1 MGAKRRF
8 AWSKSPGRSR
18 LREGSEGRSLKGQ
31 EELNDRGKGLSDSHV
46 GGTAKPMTHVSQIR
60 DVKMVDHVARGAE
73 LRLPYGDLRHS
84 FGEGER
90 LRVGGRPRR

>member
-46 GGTAKPMTHVSQIR
+46 GGTAKPVTHVSQIR
-60 DVKMVDHVARGAE
+60 DVKMVARGTE

-90 LRVGGRPRR
+90 LRVRGRPRM

>member
-1 MGAKRRF
+1 
-8 AWSKSPGRSR
+8 
-18 LREGSEGRSLKGQ
+18 
-31 EELNDRGKGLSDSHV
+31 
-46 GGTAKPMTHVSQIR
+46 MTHVSQIR